1 MRELK
6 ITPIV
11 KGTVIDHIPVGMGI
25 KVLRILKLDT
35 IENKHT
41 VSLGIHVRSKKLG
54 WKDILKIED
63 RELKKEE
70 LDKIALIAPGATI
83 SIIEKGEVKEK
94 FKASLPATTKGILRC
109 QNPNCISNVGEPVE
123 HEFVLVSQNPVKY
136 RCKYCDRI
144 LDDVLK
150 SII

>member
-1 MRELK
+1 MREYK

-11 KGTVIDHIPVGMGI
+11 KGTVIDHIPAGMGI
-25 KVLRILKLDT
+25 RVLKILGLDVSDP
-35 IENKHT
+35 KHT

-63 RELKKEE
+63 RELKKQE

-94 FKASLPATTKGILRC
+94 YKANLPEKTKGILRC
-109 QNPNCISNVGEPVE
+109 PNPNCITNVGEPIE
-123 HEFVLVSQNPVKY
+123 HEFILISRNPVKY
-136 RCKYCDRI
+136 RCMYCERI

-150 SII
+150 NLM